1 MSTRTASQALLL
13 LASLSLSFAAACG
26 GSVESTGGSSSGSPP
41 ASSVPPPGSVPVPG
55 ASTSGM
61 PAPVAQIEGTWSPT
75 ASGCSN
81 FVVYASHT
89 SGRRYLVVQATKEKL
104 GIANLGDTVTID
116 LASKG
121 ASSMASVSADTFPK
135 APSEAT
141 YCSDIVIDPQEPQHS
156 TSSEGKVTFTISA
169 VGREGDFYA
178 VTVKLEGVVVRNGFG
193 NPETIPDVT
202 YTSVGVGWLPG

>member
-1 MSTRTASQALLL
+1 MSTRTASRALLL

-41 ASSVPPPGSVPVPG
+41 ASALPPPGSVPVPG
-55 ASTSGM
+55 VSTSGAPPP
-61 PAPVAQIEGTWSPT
+61 PAQVEGTWSPT

-89 SGRRYLVVQATKEKL
+89 SNRRYLVVQATKEKL
-104 GIANLGDTVTID
+104 GITNLGDTVTID

-121 ASSMASVSADTFPK
+121 ASTMASVSTDTFPK

-141 YCSDIVIDPQEPQHS
+141 YCSDIIIDPQEPQRS
-156 TSSEGKVTFTISA
+156 TATEGKVTFTISA
-169 VGREGDFYA
+169 LGREGDFYA

-193 NPETIPDVT
+193 NPEAIPDMT
-202 YTSVGVGWLPG
+202 FSSVGVGWLPG